1 MLRHFP
7 QGNHRSLITQHKVF
21 RRNATDT
28 ASIDRLLSPLRESII
43 DKPPLA
49 SHLSLFYKI
58 ARESLDA
65 RFIVS
70 ILVHSA
76 PYTGNTDSI
85 SRRYVDFANTSFG
98 ELEQLAQVCEPA
110 SFGINDKDVLD
121 ETYRKAGKM
130 DSELFSTPLASE
142 HTDLV
147 KVLRGHLLEGTDST
161 RKLKIELYKLN
172 VYGMYLGL

>member
-1 MLRHFP
+1 MS
-7 QGNHRSLITQHKVF
+7 HRYI
-21 RRNATDT
+21 
-28 ASIDRLLSPLRESII
+28 
-43 DKPPLA
+43 
-49 SHLSLFYKI
+49 
-58 ARESLDA
+58 
-65 RFIVS
+65 
-70 ILVHSA
+70 
-76 PYTGNTDSI
+76 
-85 SRRYVDFANTSFG
+85 DFANTTFSQ
-98 ELEQLAQVCEPA
+98 LEQLVQACEPV
-110 SFGINDKDVLD
+110 SFGLNDKDVLD